1 MQIGYVLNNYY
12 FYSMLSIVIP
22 AHCEEDNLPALYQD
36 IISCLPDSLEFELVM
51 VDDGSPDLTYTRI
64 EELAAKDERVRGLS
78 LSRNFGHQMA
88 ILAGLNEARGDRVL
102 MMDADG
108 QHPPSLI
115 MPLMKKLDEGFDIVN
130 TVREDTRDAGYFK
143 KRSSS
148 FFYRFFNALSDVK
161 IEAASSDFRIMTR
174 EAVDAFLSID
184 EQSRFTRGLVSWMGF
199 RQTSLPYVAPARLSG
214 RSSYTVR
221 RMFRFAFDG
230 LTAFTYK
237 PLRISTYLGMIV
249 LMLGIAYAI
258 YAVVVYFLGR
268 INPGWTSL
276 LISILVLGG
285 TQLLILGIL
294 GEYIARI
301 FTETKKRPH
310 YFISRRT
317 S

>member
-1 MQIGYVLNNYY
+1 MAD
-12 FYSMLSIVIP
+12 MLSIVIP
-22 AHCEEDNLPALYQD
+22 AHNEEANIGPVFGEIAA
-36 IISCLPDSLEFELVM
+36 SLKDLGDDLEVVF
-51 VDDGSPDLTYTRI
+51 VDDGSVDGTFR
-64 EELAAKDERVRGLS
+64 EMVKLAEKDPRVRGIR
-78 LSRNFGHQMA
+78 LSRNFGHQVA
-88 ILAGLNEARGDRVL
+88 LLAGLNEARGDRIV

-115 MPLMKKLDEGFDIVN
+115 PKLAEKLGEGYDIVN
-130 TVREDTRDAGYFK
+130 TIREDTRDAGPVK
-143 KRSSS
+143 KASSR

-161 IEAASSDFRIMTR
+161 IQTSSSDFRIMTR
-174 EAVDAFLSID
+174 RALQAFLQFD

-199 RQTSLPYVAPARLSG
+199 RQTSLPFIAPARRTG
-214 RSSYTVR
+214 KTKYTPR

-237 PLRISTYLGMIV
+237 PLRISTYLGMVV
-249 LMLGIAYAI
+249 LALGIIYAI

-276 LISILVLGG
+276 LITMLVLGG
-285 TQLLILGIL
+285 TQLVILGII

-310 YFISRRT
+310 YFISDRT
-317 S
+317 PDRAEGSHG